1 MIPHDFT
8 EHFVHARQAELR
20 AAASR
25 HRVTARHRPRTLPAP
40 TARQRLGWLLVHTGL
55 RLVTD
60 RGQRPQITLPA

>member
-1 MIPHDFT
+1 MTPHDFT

-25 HRVTARHRPRTLPAP
+25 RRRPRSLHTP
-40 TARQRLGWLLVHTGL
+40 RQRLGWLLVHTGL

-60 RGQRPQITLPA
+60 RKDRTPITLPA